1 MVRPKPTEWIE
12 GDKLNLLTGWVR
24 NGLTNREIAEKI
36 GINVSTLYAWNNK
49 NKDFCNLLK
58 ETKEY
63 VDNNVENSL
72 YKSAIGYYYT
82 ETVKEY
88 SIVNGEEVVTSKK
101 DTKKYAAPSNTA
113 QIFWLKNRRRK
124 EWRDRLIDIGGD
136 DDSTLNT
143 FANALEKG
151 AAMIKGADND
161 NTNGETV
168 DSD

>member
-1 MVRPKPTEWIE
+1 MQ
-12 GDKLNLLTGWVR
+12 
-24 NGLTNREIAEKI
+24 
-36 GINVSTLYAWNNK
+36 INTSTLYAWK
-49 NKDFCNLLK
+49 NRSKEFANLLK

-136 DDSTLNT
+136 DSTSKYIYN
-143 FANALEKG
+143 
-151 AAMIKGADND
+151 
-161 NTNGETV
+161 
-168 DSD
+168 